1 MKTTVICSRNHQFTY
16 KTTEKENRELQR
28 SLVLH
33 IKCPHPGC
41 ESIVRLTMVDGLST
55 SPEPGLAN
63 ETQRN
68 SAPTPAP
75 LSDVAQSPLRPPAA
89 APPFTPFPPQQRP
102 APPAE
107 RPGFVPA
114 RRDPGIH
121 EDRPPFPPNVPQ
133 HRGPKGGPWQRFY
146 AWFSGLPQAVQYTLL
161 GLMFCL
167 ALLILILPTDAAK
180 VPKPDDTGKSG
191 NPESGVS
198 EPGSGT
204 PPAGGDQTSD
214 DQQLV
219 DERDDKQATPVP
231 TKPAGG
237 ATNEQ

>member
-1 MKTTVICSRNHQFTY
+1 MKTTVICSVCHHQFTY

-28 SLVLH
+28 SLFLD

-41 ESIVRLTMVDGLST
+41 ESNVRLTMVDGLST
-55 SPEPGLAN
+55 SPEPGRVN

-68 SAPTPAP
+68 LTPAP
-75 LSDVAQSPLRPPAA
+75 APLADVVQAPARPPA
-89 APPFTPFPPQQRP
+89 APPFTPSAPQQRP

-167 ALLILILPTDAAK
+167 ALLILLLPTDAATD
-180 VPKPDDTGKSG
+180 PKP
-191 NPESGVS
+191 
-198 EPGSGT
+198 
-204 PPAGGDQTSD
+204 
-214 DQQLV
+214 
-219 DERDDKQATPVP
+219 DERDDKQTTQVP
-231 TKPAGG
+231 TEPTGG
-237 ATNEQ
+237 ATDEQ